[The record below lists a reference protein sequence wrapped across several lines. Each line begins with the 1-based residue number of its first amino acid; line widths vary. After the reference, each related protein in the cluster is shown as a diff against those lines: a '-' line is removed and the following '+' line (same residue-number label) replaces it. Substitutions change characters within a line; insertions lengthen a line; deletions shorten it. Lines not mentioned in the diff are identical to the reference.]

1 MRKDLNKK
9 RSNDV
14 FSGMMFGLQVIMS
27 KKLMTCNTGDESK
40 VDNYAGLTF
49 HSEYLNDDDVNDD
62 EAE

>member
-1 MRKDLNKK
+1 
-9 RSNDV
+9 
-14 FSGMMFGLQVIMS
+14 MMFGLQVIMS
-27 KKLMTCNTGDESK
+27 KKLMTYNTGDESK

>member
-1 MRKDLNKK
+1 MCHKCDF
-9 RSNDV
+9 V
-14 FSGMMFGLQVIMS
+14 Q
-27 KKLMTCNTGDESK
+27 KLITYDAGDESK